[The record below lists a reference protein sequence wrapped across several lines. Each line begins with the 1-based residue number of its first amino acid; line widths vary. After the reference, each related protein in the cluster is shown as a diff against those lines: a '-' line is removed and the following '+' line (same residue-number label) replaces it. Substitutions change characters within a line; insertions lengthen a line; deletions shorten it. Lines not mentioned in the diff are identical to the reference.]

1 MGVDKDKSVSTAA
14 AELRRQAE
22 ERMRA
27 RTAKVHP
34 PRTEAETQRLV
45 HELEVHQ
52 VELEMQNDELRQAR
66 DGAEKALEK
75 YADLY
80 DFAPVGYF
88 TLDRDGIIGAA
99 NITGATLL
107 GIERSRLI
115 GRRFGLFVA
124 AEARP
129 AFTDFLGKVFTSPT
143 KEACE
148 VPLLSEGKRSLFL
161 QVEAVAG
168 ASGHECRV
176 AIIDISA
183 RRQLEEE
190 LEVLHAELEVR
201 AAQLEAANIELEAF
215 NYSISHDL
223 RIPLT
228 VINGY
233 CQMVKELCGDK
244 IDAQSRGC
252 LQEIYEGTLRMK
264 RLIDT
269 LLDFSRL
276 THVEIRREKVDLSKV
291 AQEVAMGL
299 QATQPERQVTFRI
312 AAGIVADGDPD
323 LLPVVL
329 DNLIGNAWK
338 YAGSREGAVI
348 EFGVTEVGGKPA
360 FFVRDNGPGFDM
372 ALADKLFLPFQRLPG
387 TNVEGHGI
395 GLATVDRIVRRHGGR
410 VWAESAPGQG
420 ATFFFTLE
428 QTERRLP

>member
-1 MGVDKDKSVSTAA
+1 MGVDKDKSVSTDA

-22 ERMRA
+22 ERMGA
-27 RTAKVHP
+27 STPKVHP
-34 PRTEAETQRLV
+34 PRTEAATQGLV

-66 DGAEKALEK
+66 DDAEKALEK

-129 AFTDFLGKVFTSPT
+129 AFTDFLGKVFTNPS

-148 VPLLSEGKRSLFL
+148 VPLLSEGERSLFV
-161 QVEAVAG
+161 QIEAVAG

-183 RRQLEEE
+183 RRQLEEG
-190 LEVLHAELEVR
+190 LEVLHT
-201 AAQLEAANIELEAF
+201 ELEAF

-228 VINGY
+228 VIN
-233 CQMVKELCGDK
+233 
-244 IDAQSRGC
+244 ATARWSRNC
-252 LQEIYEGTLRMK
+252 AATKSMRRAEDVSRKYMK
-264 RLIDT
+264 
-269 LLDFSRL
+269 
-276 THVEIRREKVDLSKV
+276 
-291 AQEVAMGL
+291 
-299 QATQPERQVTFRI
+299 
-312 AAGIVADGDPD
+312 
-323 LLPVVL
+323 
-329 DNLIGNAWK
+329 
-338 YAGSREGAVI
+338 
-348 EFGVTEVGGKPA
+348 
-360 FFVRDNGPGFDM
+360 
-372 ALADKLFLPFQRLPG
+372 
-387 TNVEGHGI
+387 
-395 GLATVDRIVRRHGGR
+395 
-410 VWAESAPGQG
+410 APC
-420 ATFFFTLE
+420 A
-428 QTERRLP
+428 